1 MLLQETVIE
10 IDDDR
15 LPRTEGGCNLNT
27 IAVYLSMLVHSQCC
41 QFQSWTTL
49 QAIIVSFIYEN
60 HVRSLQWNSLDNLNV
75 MLLSNNSL
83 CT

>member
-27 IAVYLSMLVHSQCC
+27 IAVYSSILVHSQCC

-49 QAIIVSFIYEN
+49 QLKFLLFMKTMS
-60 HVRSLQWNSLDNLNV
+60 DPCNV
-75 MLLSNNSL
+75 
-83 CT
+83 TV